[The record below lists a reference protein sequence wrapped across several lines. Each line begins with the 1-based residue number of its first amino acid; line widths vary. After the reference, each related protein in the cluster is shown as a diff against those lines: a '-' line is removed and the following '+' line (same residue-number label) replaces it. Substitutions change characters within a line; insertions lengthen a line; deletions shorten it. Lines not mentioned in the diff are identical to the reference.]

1 MPAHALLGAPQ
12 HEARHLQ
19 EVEEGDSDE
28 VGDGVV
34 EGPQAAAERGV
45 AVAVTDGVRAV
56 VADAEVEL
64 QRRDLRPAPIVLPA
78 AAVGVAEQT
87 CGRRRSVPAP
97 SRAAPHGSPARTRTQ
112 LGGVPGRV
120 PGPAPQRP
128 RHRPTPPPPPAPA
141 VRCGLCARRPPP
153 PQRGHVPAQRGRGS
167 GGRAARA
174 GGEES
179 AEHAGIAPRPA
190 APQLSAPAPR
200 ALHQRG
206 RPRPRAQEGRV
217 ARAARRHH
225 PMRAHRSA
233 GPGARARGQQRR
245 SRQHRARPHPARA
258 PRRRRR
264 L

>member
-141 VRCGLCARRPPP
+141 VRCGLCAAAAPHRRPACVGALGFLQGGGPAAVAGL
-153 PQRGHVPAQRGRGS
+153 RAAGGGGACGRRHVPADDARHPAALRRLQEVRLRPAALPLS
-167 GGRAARA
+167 PGGNAPRRAARCVSA
-174 GGEES
+174 GDCWL
-179 AEHAGIAPRPA
+179 RVV
-190 APQLSAPAPR
+190 PR
-200 ALHQRG
+200 AVT
-206 RPRPRAQEGRV
+206 P
-217 ARAARRHH
+217 
-225 PMRAHRSA
+225 
-233 GPGARARGQQRR
+233 
-245 SRQHRARPHPARA
+245 
-258 PRRRRR
+258 
-264 L
+264 